1 MLKNNAD
8 TLRMRLRE
16 LRKTISVDQRQRHSN
31 LLCAHVRNWFSQ
43 RGTPTLR
50 GRVVAG
56 FWPLVDEPDIRPL
69 LTWLHDKGAHVA
81 LPAVAGPGIP
91 LEFHRWMPSDSL
103 IQGTFGVF
111 EPARTKPLTPDVV
124 LVPTLGFGPNGE
136 RLGYGGGYY
145 DRSLAKLAENNRA
158 LVTIGISWNEGRIP
172 EDAGFKPASHDVVLQ
187 AIATPTGWTP
197 KAPL

>member
-1 MLKNNAD
+1 MPL
-8 TLRMRLRE
+8 
-16 LRKTISVDQRQRHSN
+16 DQRQRHSN

-43 RGTPTLR
+43 RGEPTLR

-69 LTWLHDKGAHVA
+69 LTWLHEQGAHVA

-103 IQGTFGVF
+103 IEGTFGVL
-111 EPARTKPLTPDVV
+111 EPARTRPLIPDVV
-124 LVPTLGFGPNGE
+124 LVPTLGFGQNSE

-145 DRSLAKLAENNRA
+145 DRSLAKLAEGNRA
-158 LVTIGISWNEGRIP
+158 LVTIGIGWNEGRIP
-172 EDAGFKPASHDVVLQ
+172 DEAGFQPASHDFVLQ
-187 AIATPTGWTP
+187 AIATPAGWAP